1 MAVLSKDCPPNS
13 GQGPA
18 ARSAGPWAVG
28 LLSSLLLSACGG
40 QTSKTPADTESK
52 SKNSKSDSTPTGPK
66 DEADKPSSPED
77 NQDNNDT
84 DAGDTNENQD
94 PGDSTSDGSPKFD
107 IGGWSD
113 IPNKDA
119 DKDDCECQERADRI
133 YLWGR
138 DQSIWRFDP
147 SEKEDKAFENLG
159 KPDCGIPVGQ
169 HPFSMGVDRHANAW
183 LTIRTSGRMFKFY
196 ANDKNKRCE
205 ETQHKPGTQG
215 FTLFGMA
222 FVEHPRDGR
231 CEQLYMH
238 SFDGET
244 PSEGSAAGTLGVL
257 DPETFE
263 IKKISP
269 IDFNGGELTGTAD
282 GRLFAFAGTP
292 SRLLEYDPK
301 TGKIKKEV
309 SLGGLDLTSS
319 FAFAFW
325 GGDFYFFTENLGTFP
340 FVSKVTKLDYTGDG
354 SVKTLIE
361 KAPLRVAG
369 AGVSICAPLIEPPPK

>member
-1 MAVLSKDCPPNS
+1 MGSELQKLVFRAELRGATAVL
-13 GQGPA
+13 A
-18 ARSAGPWAVG
+18 
-28 LLSSLLLSACGG
+28 SLLAIACGG
-40 QTSKTPADTESK
+40 NAAPTSPADDEK
-52 SKNSKSDSTPTGPK
+52 SEAANSNADSMGKDSSPKSDTG
-66 DEADKPSSPED
+66 
-77 NQDNNDT
+77 NQG
-84 DAGDTNENQD
+84 AD
-94 PGDSTSDGSPKFD
+94 PGDGDSQDTEEDPGDEPEDPSSAEGFPKFD
-107 IGGWSD
+107 IGGGTD
-113 IPNKDA
+113 EPDKKG

-147 SEKEDKAFENLG
+147 SEDEADAFENLG
-159 KPDCGIPVGQ
+159 KPDCAIPVGQ

-183 LTIRTSGRMFKFY
+183 LTIRSSGRMFKFF
-196 ANDKNKRCE
+196 ANDKDKRCE
-205 ETQHKPGTQG
+205 ETKHKPGTEG

-244 PSEGSAAGTLGVL
+244 PSEGSGAGTLGVL
-257 DPETFE
+257 DPETFAV
-263 IKKISP
+263 KKVSP

-301 TGKIKKEV
+301 TGKVKKEIP
-309 SLGGLDLTSS
+309 LGDLELSSS

-354 SVKTLIE
+354 SLTTFIE